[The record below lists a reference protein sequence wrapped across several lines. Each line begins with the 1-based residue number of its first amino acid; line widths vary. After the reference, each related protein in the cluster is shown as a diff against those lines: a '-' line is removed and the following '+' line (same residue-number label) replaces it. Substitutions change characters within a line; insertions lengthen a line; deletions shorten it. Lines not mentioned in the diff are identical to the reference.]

1 MSNLVLG
8 LDIGISSVGWAVVNR
23 STGKVVDCGVRLF
36 EEGLSAEN
44 AKRRT
49 FRSRRRLKR
58 RKSNRLSDL
67 RKIFKKY
74 NVEFNQRDLLDNP
87 YACRVKGLYEK
98 LDNQELITALYHLV
112 KKRGS
117 SLESVEEEAKGD
129 EQSAKVAL
137 SVNDSL
143 IKKGKY
149 ICEIQKERLD
159 FSGKIR
165 GHQNNF
171 RTVDYVNECKQ
182 ILSNQDMSDEFR
194 QDVLD
199 LVERRRHFSDGPGS
213 EKSPTIYGKYILN
226 DFGEIEVID
235 LIEKMRGRCSVYP
248 DELRA
253 PKLAPSTELFNL
265 LNDLNNISIDGEKM
279 TTDFKREIIQKYVL
293 SGKHNLTFK
302 QLVKELEV
310 SEDKIIGNR
319 VNGKEEGILT
329 EFKGLKLLLGVFDEE
344 RKQFFADNLFILDQI
359 SEVLNRSKVIE
370 ERVKGVMALNCSG
383 ITLDDARN
391 LASLKGFSQYHSLS
405 LKAIYDLLSE
415 LFETS
420 DNQMQILHRKKLT
433 KLDHQKYVG
442 LKNIPLDNDAILSPV
457 AKKAQREALKI
468 VNQARKIFGEFDQI
482 IIEMAREKNSDEV
495 KSKVRKRQAE
505 LEKSNKELL
514 ELADKEINTKTKI
527 KLMLYKQQDGKCVY
541 TGEPLDLNLIL
552 SDSNA
557 YEIDHII
564 PVSISLDDSLN
575 NKVLVTHHAN
585 QIKGKLTPL
594 MCFRYNRFDGW
605 SEAVYRSF
613 VDQKYKSRN
622 LQKKK
627 DYLLFEPDITKF
639 DVMKDFINRNLVDTR
654 YATRTV
660 LNTLQGY
667 FQANQL
673 PTRVLTVKGSITS
686 TFRNKIGIEKDRDK
700 NYLHHAI
707 DAGTIA
713 LISMQDHIKF
723 LYDHISYDDTK
734 VSLAQN
740 VDYDP
745 ALDYNEYFSLTF
757 MQYLVQLKDLSE
769 REDIK
774 VSHKVDKKPN
784 RQVSDETIYSTR
796 IIAGEEKV
804 VKKYKD
810 IYNPK
815 ELKMAQKIADGR
827 HDDFLMYH
835 HDKKTYE
842 LLQSIVENYVSEH
855 GKNLK
860 ENPFFLHMNE
870 HGRVR
875 KFAKSGYGPE
885 IVSVKYFDG
894 VLGNHISI
902 SHNYENSQ
910 KPDKRKNVV
919 LLQISP
925 YRTDFYITPEG
936 RYKFVTIRYQHVRF
950 ISEKNSYIIDKNWY
964 ESEKNKKGISEK
976 DQFCFSLHRN
986 EYIEITNQ
994 KNLRDG
1000 SYLLDRKFYRFIA
1013 TNSDSENKIEVK
1025 PINYYHKEQ
1034 IRPSIGKSTKEVKKF
1049 NCDILGNLTEV
1060 TKEQLKLQLKLD
1072 RM

>member
-44 AKRRT
+44 VKRRT

-74 NVEFNQRDLLDNP
+74 NVEFSQRDLLDNP

-143 IKKGKY
+143 IKQGKY

-182 ILSNQDMSDEFR
+182 ILLNQDMSDEFR

-279 TTDFKREIIQKYVL
+279 TTDFKREIIRKYVL

-310 SEDKIIGNR
+310 SEDKIVGNR

-405 LKAIYDLLSE
+405 LKAIYDLLSD

-495 KSKVRKRQAE
+495 KSKVRKS
-505 LEKSNKELL
+505 KN
-514 ELADKEINTKTKI
+514 
-527 KLMLYKQQDGKCVY
+527 
-541 TGEPLDLNLIL
+541 
-552 SDSNA
+552 
-557 YEIDHII
+557 
-564 PVSISLDDSLN
+564 ISLVIYKRRKIICFL
-575 NKVLVTHHAN
+575 N
-585 QIKGKLTPL
+585 QI
-594 MCFRYNRFDGW
+594 
-605 SEAVYRSF
+605 
-613 VDQKYKSRN
+613 
-622 LQKKK
+622 
-627 DYLLFEPDITKF
+627 
-639 DVMKDFINRNLVDTR
+639 
-654 YATRTV
+654 
-660 LNTLQGY
+660 
-667 FQANQL
+667 
-673 PTRVLTVKGSITS
+673 
-686 TFRNKIGIEKDRDK
+686 
-700 NYLHHAI
+700 
-707 DAGTIA
+707 
-713 LISMQDHIKF
+713 
-723 LYDHISYDDTK
+723 
-734 VSLAQN
+734 
-740 VDYDP
+740 
-745 ALDYNEYFSLTF
+745 
-757 MQYLVQLKDLSE
+757 
-769 REDIK
+769 
-774 VSHKVDKKPN
+774 
-784 RQVSDETIYSTR
+784 
-796 IIAGEEKV
+796 
-804 VKKYKD
+804 
-810 IYNPK
+810 
-815 ELKMAQKIADGR
+815 
-827 HDDFLMYH
+827 
-835 HDKKTYE
+835 
-842 LLQSIVENYVSEH
+842 LQSLMS
-855 GKNLK
+855 
-860 ENPFFLHMNE
+860 
-870 HGRVR
+870 
-875 KFAKSGYGPE
+875 
-885 IVSVKYFDG
+885 
-894 VLGNHISI
+894 
-902 SHNYENSQ
+902 
-910 KPDKRKNVV
+910 
-919 LLQISP
+919 
-925 YRTDFYITPEG
+925 
-936 RYKFVTIRYQHVRF
+936 
-950 ISEKNSYIIDKNWY
+950 
-964 ESEKNKKGISEK
+964 
-976 DQFCFSLHRN
+976 
-986 EYIEITNQ
+986 
-994 KNLRDG
+994 
-1000 SYLLDRKFYRFIA
+1000 
-1013 TNSDSENKIEVK
+1013 
-1025 PINYYHKEQ
+1025 
-1034 IRPSIGKSTKEVKKF
+1034 
-1049 NCDILGNLTEV
+1049 
-1060 TKEQLKLQLKLD
+1060 
-1072 RM
+1072 

>member
-23 STGKVVDCGVRLF
+23 STGKIVDCGVRLF

-44 AKRRT
+44 VKRRT
-49 FRSRRRLKR
+49 YRSRRRLIR
-58 RKSNRLSDL
+58 RKANRLGDL
-67 RKIFKKY
+67 RKIFEKY
-74 NVEFNQRDLLDNP
+74 KIEFSQSALLDNP
-87 YACRVKGLYEK
+87 YDCRVKGLNEK

-129 EQSAKVAL
+129 EQSVKVAL
-137 SVNDSL
+137 SVNDHL
-143 IKKGKY
+143 IKNGKF

-159 FSGKIR
+159 VLGKLR

-182 ILSNQDMSDEFR
+182 ILSNQDRSKDFQ
-194 QDVLD
+194 QDILD

-226 DFGEIEVID
+226 DSGEIEVID
-235 LIEKMRGRCSVYP
+235 LIEKMRGHCSVYP

-253 PKLAPSTELFNL
+253 PKLAPSTELFNF
-265 LNDLNNISIDGEKM
+265 LNDLNNISVDGEQM
-279 TTDFKREIIQKYVL
+279 TTDFKREIIQKYIL
-293 SGKHNLTFK
+293 SGKHSLTYK
-302 QLVKELEV
+302 QLVKKLEV
-310 SEDKIIGNR
+310 PEERITGYR
-319 VNGKEEGILT
+319 VNAKEEGILS
-329 EFKGLKLLLGVFDEE
+329 EFKGLKLLMSVFDDD
-344 RKQFFADNLFILDQI
+344 RRPFFTDNLFILDQI
-359 SEVLNRSKVIE
+359 SEVLNRSKVIND
-370 ERVKGVMALNCSG
+370 RVKGIMALNCSG

-405 LKAIYDLLSE
+405 LKAIYELLSD

-433 KLDHQKYVG
+433 KLDHKKFVG
-442 LKNIPLDNDAILSPV
+442 LKNIPLDNEAILSPV

-482 IIEMAREKNSDEV
+482 VIELAREKNSNEV
-495 KSKVRKRQAE
+495 KSKIRKRQAE
-505 LEKSNKELL
+505 LEKSNKELM
-514 ELADKEINTKTKI
+514 ELAEKEINTKTKI
-527 KLMLYKQQDGKCVY
+527 KLMLYKQQDGKCIY
-541 TGEPLDLNLIL
+541 TGEPLDLDLIL
-552 SDSNA
+552 SDTNA

-575 NKVLVTHHAN
+575 NKVLVTRHAN

-613 VDQKYKSRN
+613 VEQKYKSWS

-667 FQANQL
+667 FSANQF

-723 LYDHISYDDTK
+723 LYDHISYDDTR

-745 ALDYNEYFSLTF
+745 ALDYNEFFSLTF

-784 RQVSDETIYSTR
+784 RQISDDTIYSTR
-796 IIAGEEKV
+796 FIEGKEKV

-815 ELKMAQKIADGR
+815 DLKMAEKIVRGE

-835 HDKKTYE
+835 HDKKTYD
-842 LLQSIVENYVSEH
+842 LLRTIVDNYVIEH
-855 GKNLK
+855 GKVLK
-860 ENPFFLHMNE
+860 ENPFFLHLNK
-870 HGRVR
+870 HGKIR
-875 KFAKSGYGPE
+875 KYSKNGDGPE

-894 VLGNHISI
+894 FLGNHLSI
-902 SHNYENSQ
+902 SHNYKNSQ
-910 KPDKRKNVV
+910 RSDKMKNVV
-919 LLQISP
+919 LLQIKP
-925 YRTDFYITPEG
+925 YRTDIFITSEG
-936 RYKFVTIRYQHVRF
+936 RYKLITIRYSNVRF
-950 ISEKNSYIIDKNWY
+950 ISDSKSYIIDECWY
-964 ESEKNKKGISEK
+964 ESEKSRKGISK
-976 DQFCFSLHRN
+976 NDQFLFSLHRN
-986 EYIEITNQ
+986 EYIEVEKK
-994 KNLRDG
+994 KNLKDG
-1000 SYLLDRKFYRFIA
+1000 SYIIERNIYKFTA
-1013 TNSDSENKIEVK
+1013 TNNDKTNTIEVK
-1025 PINYYHKEQ
+1025 PISYYEKKQ
-1034 IRPSIGKSTKEVKKF
+1034 LTIPIGSSISCIKKF
-1049 NCDILGNLTEV
+1049 NCDILGNITEV
-1060 TKEQLKLQLKLD
+1060 AKEQLKLEFKLD